1 MDFIT
6 IPVTFGIVSF
16 FIYKFFELLICR
28 KERLTIVDKI
38 DGNSLIEYLKQVRM
52 GLGLNRLSSESL
64 RFNYPASWSL
74 RIGCLIFGMGAGLIL
89 GTFMDRCLNYN
100 AQYWSNSREIVFGGS
115 MMCLGGLGLLAAFIV
130 EYSLYRKACK
140 EGK

>member
-6 IPVTFGIVSF
+6 IPVTFGVVSF

-89 GTFMDRCLNYN
+89 GTFMDRCMFYN
-100 AQYWSNSREIVFGGS
+100 TNWGNSREIVFGGS

-130 EYSLYRKACK
+130 EYSLYRKASK